1 MPIAVMIEFER
12 EHQVDD
18 DDLDDHPEERADM
31 RALLLV
37 RLSRLDFA
45 VDFVGG
51 LADQEQSAADQN
63 DVAPGEFQVF
73 HRQHRL
79 RQPDQPDQEA
89 KQKDAEHQGQQQPDL
104 PRAFCLRLRNPR
116 HDDRQ
121 EDDVVDAEHDLQRR
135 QCQQRRP
142 SFRTGEEFD
151 HAFAHT
157 LDVLISRIA
166 ELLPTM

>member
-18 DDLDDHPEERADM
+18 DDLDDHPEERAGV
-31 RALLLV
+31 RAPLLV
-37 RLSRLDFA
+37 RLARLDFA

-51 LADQEQSAADQN
+51 LADQEQPAADQD
-63 DVAPGEFQVF
+63 DVAPGEFKVF

-89 KQKDAEHQGQQQPDL
+89 EQKDAEHQRQQQPDL
-104 PRAFCLRLRNPR
+104 PRTCCLRLRNPR
-116 HDDRQ
+116 YNDRQ
-121 EDDVVDAEHDLQRR
+121 EDNVVDAEHNLQRR

-142 SFRTGEEFD
+142 SFRTGKEFD

-157 LDVLISRIA
+157 LDVLISRIT
-166 ELLPTM
+166 ESLPTI